1 MGGHS
6 KFGDVLVNY
15 VCSVAKLRVT
25 GLYDGIKVSNH
36 VLMQALN
43 HSKVVSPPRTDK
55 HQKGDFVEALI
66 AGAWGPLFS
75 TDDMIDIISSS
86 FEGKDLST
94 RESFIDAQIEA
105 FSVLLDRIHDSGI
118 DTEQRRL

>member
-6 KFGDVLVNY
+6 TFGDVLVNY

-43 HSKVVSPPRTDK
+43 HSKVASPPRTDK

-66 AGAWGPLFS
+66 AGAWGSLFS

-94 RESFIDAQIEA
+94 RESFIDAQIKA
-105 FSVLLDRIHDSGI
+105 FSVLLDRIHDSGL

>member
-66 AGAWGPLFS
+66 ARAWGPLFS
-75 TDDMIDIISSS
+75 TEDMIDIISSS
-86 FEGKDLST
+86 FQGKDLST

-105 FSVLLDRIHDSGI
+105 FSVLLDLIHDSGL

>member
-6 KFGDVLVNY
+6 TFGDVLVNY

-25 GLYDGIKVSNH
+25 GQYDGIKVSNH

-43 HSKVVSPPRTDK
+43 HSKVSSPPRTDK

-66 AGAWGPLFS
+66 AQAWGPAFS
-75 TDDMIDIISSS
+75 TEDMIDIVSTS
-86 FEGKDLST
+86 FLDKDLST

-105 FSVLLDRIHDSGI
+105 FTVLLDRIHDAGLAAS
-118 DTEQRRL
+118 QRRL